1 MVAHNPLTPCGCA
14 RVRPALLLAALL
26 LMAGCLDAGPG
37 TLEDVE
43 IVVPEGIIEGDSAQF
58 SLLGSQ
64 PSGTKYYWEFGD
76 GNGIVGAAPAH
87 TYADEGT
94 YAVRLT
100 AVAPDGATGAATA
113 SVEIMHRNLPP
124 TADAGHGLQVRV
136 HEQLRFDGSNSS
148 DPEGVLDWAWEFGDG
163 VLGSGARPF
172 HNYSAPGNYSV
183 TLVVT
188 DAENLTAIASTWAE
202 VRLRSYSVAFSET
215 TRTVTVPGYTVE
227 GDMTEWLETLPYNV
241 TSVTLRLEWSEDE
254 DADLV
259 GLFPD
264 DFELRGNSA
273 LGARETAR
281 STSGDLSVNFTV
293 LDSIPVARE
302 LEGESGADI
311 YAQLLAGGDFSA
323 KGRGDWTLAV
333 TCHNAPSIGVVFDL
347 DDGNDWVLT
356 LQYSYYFATVVEL
369 A

>member
-1 MVAHNPLTPCGCA
+1 MRPLLLLT
-14 RVRPALLLAALL
+14 ALLLV
-26 LMAGCLDAGPG
+26 AGCLDAGPG
-37 TLEDVE
+37 RLEGVS
-43 IVVPEGIIEGDSAQF
+43 IAAPEGVIEGDPAQF
-58 SLLGSQ
+58 SASGLQ
-64 PSGTKYYWEFGD
+64 PAGARYYWEFGD
-76 GNGIVGAAPAH
+76 GSGVVGQAVTH
-87 TYADEGT
+87 IYTDEGI
-94 YAVRLT
+94 YSVQLT
-100 AVAPDGATGAATA
+100 VVAPDGAAGSA
-113 SVEIMHRNLPP
+113 SVTVEILHRNEPP
-124 TADAGHGLQVRV
+124 TANAGPGQEARVR
-136 HEQLRFDGSNSS
+136 EQLRFDGSNSS
-148 DPEGVLDWAWEFGDG
+148 DPEGGLDWTWNFGDG
-163 VLGSGARPF
+163 VVGEGARPF

-188 DAENLTAIASTWAE
+188 DAENLTATASTWAE

-254 DADLV
+254 DADLA

-273 LGARETAR
+273 LDARETAR

>member
-14 RVRPALLLAALL
+14 HVRPALLLAALL
-26 LMAGCLDAGPG
+26 LMTGCLDAGPG

-43 IVVPEGIIEGDSAQF
+43 IAVPEGVIEGDPAQF
-58 SLLGSQ
+58 GLLGSQ

-76 GNGIVGAAPAH
+76 GNGVVGAVPAH
-87 TYADEGT
+87 TYAGEGT

-100 AVAPDGATGAATA
+100 AVGPNGATGAASA
-113 SVEIMHRNLPP
+113 SVVILHRNLPP
-124 TADAGHGLQVRV
+124 TADAGPGLAAHVN
-136 HEQLRFDGSNSS
+136 EQLRFDGSNSS
-148 DPEGVLDWAWEFGDG
+148 DSEGVLDWAWDFGDG
-163 VLGSGARPF
+163 VLGLGARPF
-172 HNYSAPGNYSV
+172 HNYSAPGHYSV

-188 DAENLTAIASTWAE
+188 DAENLTATATTWAE
-202 VRLRSYSVAFSET
+202 VRLRNYSVGFSET
-215 TRTVTVPGYTVE
+215 TRTVTVPGYTAE
-227 GDMTEWLETLPYNV
+227 EDMTEWLETLPYNI

-254 DADLV
+254 AADAL

-273 LGARETAR
+273 WGARETAR

-293 LDSIPVARE
+293 LDSIPAARE
-302 LEGESGADI
+302 MEGESGADI
-311 YAQLLAGGDFSA
+311 YAQLLAGSDFSA

-347 DDGNDWVLT
+347 DEGNDWVLT
-356 LQYSYYFATVVEL
+356 LQYSYYFATVIEL
-369 A
+369 D

>member
-14 RVRPALLLAALL
+14 HVRPALLLAALL
-26 LMAGCLDAGPG
+26 LMTGCLDAGPG

-43 IVVPEGIIEGDSAQF
+43 IAVPEGVIEGDPAQF
-58 SLLGSQ
+58 GLLGSQ

-76 GNGIVGAAPAH
+76 GNGVVGAVPAH
-87 TYADEGT
+87 TYAGEGT

-100 AVAPDGATGAATA
+100 AVGPNGATGAASA
-113 SVEIMHRNLPP
+113 SVEILHRNLPP
-124 TADAGHGLQVRV
+124 TADAGPGLAAHVN
-136 HEQLRFDGSNSS
+136 EQLRFDGSNSS
-148 DPEGVLDWAWEFGDG
+148 DSEGELDWAWDFGDG

-172 HNYSAPGNYSV
+172 HNYSAPGHYSV

-188 DAENLTAIASTWAE
+188 DAENLTATTTTWAE
-202 VRLRSYSVAFSET
+202 VRLRNYSVGFSET
-215 TRTVTVPGYTVE
+215 TRTVTVPGYTAE
-227 GDMTEWLETLPYNV
+227 EDMTEWLETLPYNI

-254 DADLV
+254 AADAL

-273 LGARETAR
+273 WGARETAR

-293 LDSIPVARE
+293 LDSIPAARE
-302 LEGESGADI
+302 MEGESGADI
-311 YAQLLAGGDFSA
+311 YAQLLAGSDFSA

-347 DDGNDWVLT
+347 DEGNDWVLT
-356 LQYSYYFATVVEL
+356 LQYSYYFATVIEL
-369 A
+369 D

>member
-26 LMAGCLDAGPG
+26 LAAGCLDAGPG

-43 IVVPEGIIEGDSAQF
+43 IMVPEGVIEGDPAQF
-58 SLLGSQ
+58 SLLGPQ

-87 TYADEGT
+87 TYAGEGT

-100 AVAPDGATGAATA
+100 AVAPDGATGAASA
-113 SVEIMHRNLPP
+113 SVEILHRNLPP
-124 TADAGHGLQVRV
+124 TADAGPGLAARV

-148 DPEGVLDWAWEFGDG
+148 DPEGVLAWAWDFGDG
-163 VLGSGARPF
+163 ALGSGARPF

-188 DAENLTAIASTWAE
+188 DAEGLNATASTWAE
-202 VRLRSYSVAFSET
+202 VRLRNYSIGFTET
-215 TRTVTVPGYTVE
+215 TRTVNVPGYTAE

-254 DADLV
+254 AADAL

-273 LGARETAR
+273 WGARETAR

-293 LDSIPVARE
+293 LDSIPAARE
-302 LEGESGADI
+302 IEGESGADV

-333 TCHNAPSIGVVFDL
+333 TCHNAPSVGLILDL
-347 DDGNDWVLT
+347 DGGNDWVLT

-369 A
+369 T